1 MKALL
6 LAAGYGTRLKPLTD
20 NIPKC
25 LVPIAKKPL
34 LEYWLE
40 NLKGNGINKILV
52 NTHYKHEQVI
62 NFIRKSDYSNIVK
75 IVYEDTLL
83 GTAGTLFKNIDF
95 FEDEDA
101 ILIHADNIC
110 EESLSGIINSF
121 KNRPSNSL
129 LTLLSFRTSK
139 PESCG
144 IITTDKH
151 NIITSYVEKPS
162 ESKINLA
169 NGAIFIISNQFLREF
184 CFSKI
189 RGNDFCRDVLP
200 LMIKKMNSYE
210 TKHFFIDIGT
220 LENYKNANS
229 YFESIQKTEM

>member
-20 NIPKC
+20 NVPKC

-40 NLKGNGINKILV
+40 NLKVNGINKILV
-52 NTHYKHEQVI
+52 NTHYKQEQVI
-62 NFIRKSDYSNIVK
+62 NFIRKSDYSNVVK
-75 IVYEDTLL
+75 TVYEDTLL
-83 GTAGTLFKNIDF
+83 GTAGTLFRNIDF

-121 KNRPSNSL
+121 KNRPSQSL
-129 LTLLSFRTSK
+129 LTLLSFRTLS

-144 IITTDKH
+144 IITTDKYDM
-151 NIITSYVEKPS
+151 ITSYVEKPS
-162 ESKINLA
+162 RSKTNLA
-169 NGAIFIISNQFLREF
+169 NGAIFIISNQLLRKF
-184 CFSKI
+184 RILKI
-189 RGNDFCRDVLP
+189 KGNDFCRDVLP

-220 LENYKNANS
+220 LENYEKANS
-229 YFESIQKTEM
+229 YFESILKMEN